1 MIDFSPLRKG
11 EKTYADLSEGLK
23 VADLHLLT
31 DEMVD
36 MILALIAYAT
46 DADVVFVPQDP
57 DANDKFASQPEDIH
71 LAWTLGH
78 VIVHGTASSEEAAA
92 RASQLA
98 RGVPVETRN
107 RYEIPWETVTTID
120 QVRQRLEESR
130 RMRHAFLDT
139 WPEKP
144 HLELLFTPKNSK
156 FPPFNALG
164 MFISGLS
171 HEDSHLGQISEIL
184 EQAQTARQVSV

>member
-1 MIDFSPLRKG
+1 
-11 EKTYADLSEGLK
+11 
-23 VADLHLLT
+23 
-31 DEMVD
+31 
-36 MILALIAYAT
+36 
-46 DADVVFVPQDP
+46 VVFVPQDP
-57 DANDKFASQPEDIH
+57 AAYDEHAEQSESVY

-78 VIVHGTASSEEAAA
+78 VIVHSTASSEEAAA

-98 RGVPVETRN
+98 RGVPVETRC
-107 RYEIPWETVTTID
+107 RYETPWETVTTID

-144 HLELLFTPKNSK
+144 HLDVLFTPKNPR
-156 FPPFNALG
+156 FQPYNALG

-171 HEDSHLGQISEIL
+171 HEDAHLGQISEIL